1 METYLA
7 HHDILGMKWGVRRY
21 QNYDGTLTQK
31 GIRRYRE
38 AAERYEKASS
48 DYKSAKKSGDGAA
61 MAKAK
66 SAQKSS
72 RKELNAA
79 YDKLGNMH
87 ARDKGRELYSKG
99 ETISSVAFKRN
110 AGILGWLFASGII
123 NKSLG
128 NKISSLAYDQAKIAA
143 GTISAGEIAVA
154 AVIAGTANKKI
165 KDLRAYYAGSYYGG

>member
-7 HHDILGMKWGVRRY
+7 HHGILGMKWGVRRY

-48 DYKSAKKSGDGAA
+48 DYKTAKKSGDDAVI
-61 MAKAK
+61 AKAK
-66 SAQKSS
+66 SAKKSS
-72 RKELNAA
+72 RKEMNAA
-79 YDKLGNMH
+79 YDKLGQMH

-99 ETISSVAFKRN
+99 ETISSVTFKRN
-110 AGILGWLFASGII
+110 AGILGLLFSSGII
-123 NKSLG
+123 NKSLA
-128 NKISSLAYDQAKIAA
+128 NKISSMPYDQAKIAA
-143 GTISAGEIAVA
+143 GTIQTGEIAVA

-165 KDLRAYYAGSYYGG
+165 KDLRAYYAG

>member
-7 HHDILGMKWGVRRY
+7 HHGILGMKWGVRRY

-48 DYKSAKKSGDGAA
+48 DYKSAKKSGDVGA
-61 MAKAK
+61 MTKAK
-66 SAQKSS
+66 SARESS
-72 RKELNAA
+72 RKDMNVA
-79 YDKLGNMH
+79 YNKLGQMH

-99 ETISSVAFKRN
+99 ETISSVSFKKN
-110 AGILGWLFASGII
+110 AGVLGWLFASGII
-123 NKSLG
+123 NKSLA
-128 NKISSLAYDQAKIAA
+128 NKISNLPYNQAKVAV
-143 GTISAGEIAVA
+143 TTLQAGEIAVA

-165 KDLRAYYAGSYYGG
+165 KDLRAYYGG

>member
-7 HHDILGMKWGVRRY
+7 HHGILGMKWGVRRY

-72 RKELNAA
+72 RKEMNVA
-79 YDKLGNMH
+79 YDKLGQMH
-87 ARDKGRELYSKG
+87 AHDKGRELYSKG
-99 ETISSVAFKRN
+99 ETISSVSRQRDV
-110 AGILGWLFASGII
+110 GILGWLFASGII
-123 NKSLG
+123 NKSLA
-128 NKISSLAYDQAKIAA
+128 NKISSLPYDQAKIAVR
-143 GTISAGEIAVA
+143 TVRAGEIAVT